1 MLYNRYIQNARR
13 QFVITDLISK
23 DLANFLSAH
32 IMIAIF
38 IISFNVL
45 ALSGNKTS

>member
-1 MLYNRYIQNARR
+1 M
-13 QFVITDLISK
+13 ITDLISK
-23 DLANFLSAH
+23 DLAKFLSAH
-32 IMIAIF
+32 NVAIF